1 VKQLELNRETC
12 IFLFLHRFVLGLTIK
27 RALSHVN
34 SFSFDS
40 VNTHTHTHTLSIL
53 LYFSHSNNICSL
65 WLSDSV
71 LAHGSLFTTL

>member
-40 VNTHTHTHTLSIL
+40 VNTHTHTHSVSYSTSVIQTI
-53 LYFSHSNNICSL
+53 FVHC
-65 WLSDSV
+65 DSV
-71 LAHGSLFTTL
+71 TQFWPLWKLVYDTE